1 MKRILVCL
9 VALAIGMTASAQ
21 YNGGRYGDRYGRPG
35 GYSHGYGP
43 NSYRP
48 RPGGYGYGYLHDSAF
63 EVGIMF
69 NHFSKAG
76 NTYRPDR
83 IGLFGEYRMDINPVV
98 DMGLQLSTTFGRGS
112 YSTTGEPY
120 GPDVRFWQGAPL
132 VVTDFN
138 LFPYSGF
145 NPYFGLGVGPGFG
158 YEKSE
163 FADKGEWTQ
172 AIVLSPR
179 CGFELFECLRI
190 SVHYQWYLSNWST
203 FSHIG
208 FGISWAFNTM
218 GHGGRP
224 MRR

>member
-1 MKRILVCL
+1 MQTMKRALITL
-9 VALAIGMTASAQ
+9 VALAVGMTAFAQ
-21 YNGGRYGDRYGRPG
+21 YGPGRPIGGPG
-35 GYSHGYGP
+35 GYGHHYGPSHGY
-43 NSYRP
+43 
-48 RPGGYGYGYLHDSAF
+48 RPGGYGYYMQDGAIEF
-63 EVGIMF
+63 GIMF

-83 IGLFGEYRMDINPVV
+83 LGFFGEYRVRINPAV
-98 DMGLQLSTTFGRGS
+98 DMGLQLSTTFGKGS
-112 YSTTGEPY
+112 YSTSGEPY
-120 GPDVRFWQGAPL
+120 GPDARFWQGAPL
-132 VVTDFN
+132 IVTDFN

-163 FADKGEWTQ
+163 FADTGEWTQ
-172 AIVLSPR
+172 ALVLSPR
-179 CGFELFECLRI
+179 AGVELFECLRI

-218 GHGGRP
+218 GRGGRP

>member
-1 MKRILVCL
+1 MHAMKRALITL
-9 VALAIGMTASAQ
+9 VALAVGMTAFAQ
-21 YNGGRYGDRYGRPG
+21 YGPGRPG
-35 GYSHGYGP
+35 G
-43 NSYRP
+43 R
-48 RPGGYGYGYLHDSAF
+48 GYGYNYGGGGYRPSRYYMDGGAF

-76 NTYRPDR
+76 NTFRPDKL
-83 IGLFGEYRMDINPVV
+83 GFFGEYRVKINPVV
-98 DMGLQLSTTFGRGS
+98 DMGLQLSTTFGKGS
-112 YSTTGEPY
+112 YTTASEPI
-120 GPDVRFWQGAPL
+120 GPDARFWQGAPL

-172 AIVLSPR
+172 SIGLSPR
-179 CGFELFECLRI
+179 AGVELFECLRI
-190 SVHYQWYLSNWST
+190 SVHYQWYLSKAST

-208 FGISWAFNTM
+208 FGISWAFNT
-218 GHGGRP
+218 GGGGRP

>member
-1 MKRILVCL
+1 MRKVLITL
-9 VALAIGMTASAQ
+9 VALAVGMTAFAQ
-21 YNGGRYGDRYGRPG
+21 YGPGRPG
-35 GYSHGYGP
+35 GG
-43 NSYRP
+43 R
-48 RPGGYGYGYLHDSAF
+48 GYGYNHGGGGYRPSRYYMDGAF

-69 NHFSKAG
+69 NHFNRNG

-83 IGLFGEYRMDINPVV
+83 LGYFGEYRVKINPVV
-98 DMGLQLSTTFGRGS
+98 DMGLQLSTTFGKGS
-112 YSTTGEPY
+112 YTTSGEPY
-120 GPDVRFWQGAPL
+120 GPDARFWQGTPL

-163 FADKGEWTQ
+163 FADTGEWTQ
-172 AIVLSPR
+172 ALVLSPR
-179 CGFELFECLRI
+179 AGVELFECLRI
-190 SVHYQWYLSNWST
+190 SVHYQWYLSKAST

-208 FGISWAFNTM
+208 FGISWAFNT
-218 GHGGRP
+218 GGGGRP

>member
-1 MKRILVCL
+1 MRRVLITL
-9 VALAIGMTASAQ
+9 VALAVGMTAFAQ
-21 YNGGRYGDRYGRPG
+21 YGPGRPG
-35 GYSHGYGP
+35 GG
-43 NSYRP
+43 R
-48 RPGGYGYGYLHDSAF
+48 GYGYGHNYGGGGYRPSRYYMDGAIEF
-63 EVGIMF
+63 GIMF

-76 NTYRPDR
+76 DTFRPDKL
-83 IGLFGEYRMDINPVV
+83 GFFGEYRVKINPVV
-98 DMGLQLSTTFGRGS
+98 DMGLQLSTTFGKGS
-112 YSTTGEPY
+112 YTTSGEPY
-120 GPDVRFWQGAPL
+120 GPDARFWQGTPL

-163 FADKGEWTQ
+163 FADTGEWTQ
-172 AIVLSPR
+172 ALVLSPR
-179 CGFELFECLRI
+179 AGVELFECLRL

-208 FGISWAFNTM
+208 FGISWAFNT
-218 GHGGRP
+218 GGGGRP

>member
-1 MKRILVCL
+1 MKRILFCL
-9 VALAIGMTASAQ
+9 LALAIGMTASAQ
-21 YNGGRYGDRYGRPG
+21 YSGGRYGGGHGRPG
-35 GYSHGYGP
+35 GYGHGYGP
-43 NSYRP
+43 SNYRP
-48 RPGGYGYGYLHDSAF
+48 RPGGYGYMYDGAF

-76 NTYRPDR
+76 DTYRPDR
-83 IGLFGEYRMDINPVV
+83 VGFFGEYRMDINPVV
-98 DMGLQLSTTFGRGS
+98 DLGLQLSTTFGKGS
-112 YSTTGEPY
+112 YSTNGEPY
-120 GPDVRFWQGAPL
+120 GPDAYFWQGAPL

-158 YEKSE
+158 YEKNE
-163 FADKGEWTQ
+163 FKDSGEWTQ
-172 AIVLSPR
+172 ALVLSPR

-218 GHGGRP
+218 GRGGRP
-224 MRR
+224 IRR

>member
-1 MKRILVCL
+1 MHAMKRALITL
-9 VALAIGMTASAQ
+9 VALAVGMTAFAQ
-21 YNGGRYGDRYGRPG
+21 YGPGRPG
-35 GYSHGYGP
+35 GGRGYGP
-43 NSYRP
+43 NYGGGGYRP
-48 RPGGYGYGYLHDSAF
+48 SRYYMDGAF

-76 NTYRPDR
+76 NTFRPDR
-83 IGLFGEYRMDINPVV
+83 LGYFGEYRVKINPVV

-112 YSTTGEPY
+112 YTAASEPY
-120 GPDVRFWQGAPL
+120 GPDARFWQGTPL

-158 YEKSE
+158 YEKHE
-163 FADKGEWTQ
+163 LADTGEWTQ

-179 CGFELFECLRI
+179 AGVELFESLRI
-190 SVHYQWYLSNWST
+190 SVHYQWYLSKATT

-208 FGISWAFNTM
+208 FGISWAFNT
-218 GHGGRP
+218 GGGGRP

>member
-1 MKRILVCL
+1 MKRALITLL
-9 VALAIGMTASAQ
+9 ALAVGMTAFAQ
-21 YNGGRYGDRYGRPG
+21 YGPGRPG
-35 GYSHGYGP
+35 GG
-43 NSYRP
+43 R
-48 RPGGYGYGYLHDSAF
+48 GYGYNHGGGGYRPSRYYMDGAF

-69 NHFSKAG
+69 NHFNRNG

-83 IGLFGEYRMDINPVV
+83 LGYFGEYRVKINPVV
-98 DMGLQLSTTFGRGS
+98 DMGLQLSTTFGKGS
-112 YSTTGEPY
+112 YTTSGEPY
-120 GPDVRFWQGAPL
+120 GPDARFWQGTPL

-163 FADKGEWTQ
+163 FADTGEWTQ
-172 AIVLSPR
+172 ALVLSPR
-179 CGFELFECLRI
+179 AGVELFECLRI
-190 SVHYQWYLSNWST
+190 SVHYQWYLSKAST

-208 FGISWAFNTM
+208 FGISWAFNT
-218 GHGGRP
+218 GGRGGRP

>member
-1 MKRILVCL
+1 MKRALITLL
-9 VALAIGMTASAQ
+9 ALAVGMTAFAQ
-21 YNGGRYGDRYGRPG
+21 YGPGRPG
-35 GYSHGYGP
+35 GG
-43 NSYRP
+43 R
-48 RPGGYGYGYLHDSAF
+48 GYGYNHGGGGYRPSRYYMDGAF

-69 NHFSKAG
+69 NHFNRNG

-83 IGLFGEYRMDINPVV
+83 LGYFGEYRVKINPIV
-98 DMGLQLSTTFGRGS
+98 DMGLQLSTTFGKGS
-112 YSTTGEPY
+112 YTTSGEPY
-120 GPDVRFWQGAPL
+120 GPDARFWQGTPL

-163 FADKGEWTQ
+163 FSDKGLWTQ
-172 AIVLSPR
+172 ALVLSPR
-179 CGFELFECLRI
+179 AGVELFECLRI
-190 SVHYQWYLSNWST
+190 SVHYQWYLSKAST

-208 FGISWAFNTM
+208 FGISWAFNT
-218 GHGGRP
+218 GGRGGRP

>member
-1 MKRILVCL
+1 MRKVLITL
-9 VALAIGMTASAQ
+9 VALAVGMTAFAQ
-21 YNGGRYGDRYGRPG
+21 YGPGRPG
-35 GYSHGYGP
+35 GG
-43 NSYRP
+43 R
-48 RPGGYGYGYLHDSAF
+48 GGYGYGHNYGSGGYRPSRYYMDGAF

-69 NHFSKAG
+69 NHFNRNG

-83 IGLFGEYRMDINPVV
+83 LGYFGEYRVKINPVV
-98 DMGLQLSTTFGRGS
+98 DMGLQLSTTFGKGS
-112 YSTTGEPY
+112 YTTSGEPY
-120 GPDVRFWQGAPL
+120 GPDARFWQGTPL

-163 FADKGEWTQ
+163 FADTGEWTQ
-172 AIVLSPR
+172 ALVLSPR
-179 CGFELFECLRI
+179 AGVELFECLRI
-190 SVHYQWYLSNWST
+190 SVHYQWYLSKAST

-208 FGISWAFNTM
+208 FGISWAFNT
-218 GHGGRP
+218 GGRGGRP

>member
-1 MKRILVCL
+1 ML
-9 VALAIGMTASAQ
+9 
-21 YNGGRYGDRYGRPG
+21 
-35 GYSHGYGP
+35 
-43 NSYRP
+43 
-48 RPGGYGYGYLHDSAF
+48 
-63 EVGIMF
+63 
-69 NHFSKAG
+69 NHFNRNG

-83 IGLFGEYRMDINPVV
+83 LGYFGEYRVKINPVV
-98 DMGLQLSTTFGRGS
+98 DMGLQLSTTFGKGS
-112 YSTTGEPY
+112 YTTSGEPY
-120 GPDVRFWQGAPL
+120 GPDARFWQGTPL

-172 AIVLSPR
+172 SIVLSPR
-179 CGFELFECLRI
+179 AGVELFECLRI
-190 SVHYQWYLSNWST
+190 SVHYQWYLSNAST

-208 FGISWAFNTM
+208 FGISWAFNT
-218 GHGGRP
+218 GGRGGRP

>member
-1 MKRILVCL
+1 MKRILFCL
-9 VALAIGMTASAQ
+9 LALAIGMTASAQ
-21 YNGGRYGDRYGRPG
+21 YSGGRYGGGYGRPA
-35 GYSHGYGP
+35 HGYGP
-43 NSYRP
+43 SNYRP
-48 RPGGYGYGYLHDSAF
+48 RPGGYGYMYDGAF

-76 NTYRPDR
+76 NTFRPDR
-83 IGLFGEYRMDINPVV
+83 LGYFGEYRVKINPVV
-98 DMGLQLSTTFGRGS
+98 DMGLQLSTTFGKGS
-112 YSTTGEPY
+112 YTAASEPY
-120 GPDVRFWQGAPL
+120 GPDARFWQGTPL

-163 FADKGEWTQ
+163 FADTGEWTQ
-172 AIVLSPR
+172 ALVLSPR
-179 CGFELFECLRI
+179 AGVELFECLRI
-190 SVHYQWYLSNWST
+190 SVHYQWYLSKAST

-208 FGISWAFNTM
+208 FGISWAFNT
-218 GHGGRP
+218 GGGGRP

>member
-1 MKRILVCL
+1 MRKVLITL
-9 VALAIGMTASAQ
+9 VALAVGMTAFAQ
-21 YNGGRYGDRYGRPG
+21 YGPGRPG
-35 GYSHGYGP
+35 GG
-43 NSYRP
+43 R
-48 RPGGYGYGYLHDSAF
+48 GGYGYGHNYGGGGYRPSRYYMDGAF

-69 NHFSKAG
+69 NHFNRNG

-83 IGLFGEYRMDINPVV
+83 LGYFGEYRVKINPVV
-98 DMGLQLSTTFGRGS
+98 DMGLQLSTTFGKGS
-112 YSTTGEPY
+112 YTTSGEPY
-120 GPDVRFWQGAPL
+120 GPDARFWQGTPL

-163 FADKGEWTQ
+163 FSDKGLWTQ
-172 AIVLSPR
+172 ALVLSPR
-179 CGFELFECLRI
+179 AGVELFECLRI
-190 SVHYQWYLSNWST
+190 SVHYQWYLSNAST

-208 FGISWAFNTM
+208 FGISWAFNT
-218 GHGGRP
+218 GGRGGRP

>member
-1 MKRILVCL
+1 MKRALITL
-9 VALAIGMTASAQ
+9 VALAVGMTAFAQ
-21 YNGGRYGDRYGRPG
+21 YGPGRPG
-35 GYSHGYGP
+35 GG
-43 NSYRP
+43 R
-48 RPGGYGYGYLHDSAF
+48 GYGYNHGGGGYRPSRYYMDGAF

-69 NHFSKAG
+69 NHFNRNG

-83 IGLFGEYRMDINPVV
+83 LGYFGEYRVKINPVV
-98 DMGLQLSTTFGRGS
+98 DMGLQLSTTFGKGS
-112 YSTTGEPY
+112 YTTSGEPY
-120 GPDVRFWQGAPL
+120 GPDARFWQGTPL

-163 FADKGEWTQ
+163 FADTGEWTQ
-172 AIVLSPR
+172 ALVLSPR
-179 CGFELFECLRI
+179 AGVELFECLRI
-190 SVHYQWYLSNWST
+190 SVHYQWYLSKAST

-208 FGISWAFNTM
+208 FGISWAFNT
-218 GHGGRP
+218 GGGGRQ

>member
-1 MKRILVCL
+1 MRRVLITL
-9 VALAIGMTASAQ
+9 VALAVGMTAFAQ
-21 YNGGRYGDRYGRPG
+21 YGPGRPG
-35 GYSHGYGP
+35 GG
-43 NSYRP
+43 R
-48 RPGGYGYGYLHDSAF
+48 GYGYGHNYGGGGYRPSRYYMDGAIEF
-63 EVGIMF
+63 GIMF

-76 NTYRPDR
+76 DTFRPDKL
-83 IGLFGEYRMDINPVV
+83 GFFGEYRVKINPVV
-98 DMGLQLSTTFGRGS
+98 DMGLQLSTTFGKGS
-112 YSTTGEPY
+112 YTSASEPI
-120 GPDVRFWQGAPL
+120 GPDARFWQGAPL

-172 AIVLSPR
+172 ALVLSPR
-179 CGFELFECLRI
+179 VGVELFECLRL
-190 SVHYQWYLSNWST
+190 SVHYQWYLSNAST

-218 GHGGRP
+218 GGGGRP